1 MLYGRLLLLC
11 VIAPFFLR
19 ADHVAVLV
27 TPFTNDSQT
36 ADLAW
41 IGESISETLIAE
53 IGASGEIVLDRDTR
67 AEGYRRLGL
76 KPDVLYTKATLVK
89 LGQTLDAGMVCYGS
103 YQITMPTEYAQPREG
118 SIRISARFLDL
129 RKLRDASEFSET
141 GKLTDL
147 SRMEEH
153 LAWQVIHFIDP
164 QSKITS
170 DQLLK
175 PSKLVRLDAKESY
188 IRGLLATDREQK
200 GKWLQQ
206 AAKIDPHYAQ
216 PAFELGT
223 LAMRAKDYRQA
234 TVYFG
239 RIPQDD
245 PLYLEARFRMG
256 LSSYATGD
264 FNTARSCFRELSKTV
279 PLNEVFNNLG
289 AAESRLNDPAS
300 LDDFRRA
307 MDGDTADP
315 TYNFNLALS
324 LYRQLKY
331 DEAVRH
337 LRTVLNHNP
346 EDRDASALLSRC
358 EQRVAPTAA
367 LNGRNTPAER
377 LKQNFDLTAFRQLKA
392 VIGMTQEPDASH

>member
-1 MLYGRLLLLC
+1 VLYGRLLFLCLL
-11 VIAPFFLR
+11 APPLLL
-19 ADHVAVLV
+19 ADRLSVLV
-27 TPFTNDSQT
+27 VPFTNDSQT

-53 IGASGEIVLDRDTR
+53 VGAAGEIVLDRDTR

-76 KPDVLYTKATLVK
+76 KPDTLYTKASLLK
-89 LGQTLDAGMVCYGS
+89 LGQTLDADMVCYGS
-103 YQITMPTEYAQPREG
+103 YQIMLPAPNAQPRDG

-141 GKLTDL
+141 GKLADL
-147 SRMEEH
+147 SRLEEH
-153 LAWQVIHFIDP
+153 LTWQVIHFIDP
-164 QSKITS
+164 HSKITA

-200 GKWLQQ
+200 EKWFQQ
-206 AAKIDPHYAQ
+206 AAKLDSHYAQ

-223 LAMRAKDYRQA
+223 LAMRARDYRQA

-264 FNTARSCFRELSKTV
+264 FNTARSCFRELAKSV

-289 AAESRLNDPAS
+289 AAETRLNDPS
-300 LDDFRRA
+300 SFDDFRRA
-307 MDGDTADP
+307 LEGDATDP

-324 LYRQLKY
+324 LYRQSKF
-331 DEAVRH
+331 DEAARH
-337 LRTVLNHNP
+337 LRTVLDHHP
-346 EDRDASALLSRC
+346 DDRDAGALLSRC
-358 EQRVAPTAA
+358 EERVPATTA
-367 LNGRNTPAER
+367 LNGRNTPPER

-392 VIGMTQEPDASH
+392 VVGMVR

>member
-1 MLYGRLLLLC
+1 MLHGRLLFLFLL
-11 VIAPFFLR
+11 APFFLR
-19 ADHVAVLV
+19 ADHIAVLV
-27 TPFTNDSQT
+27 TPFTNDSQA

-41 IGESISETLIAE
+41 IGESVSETLIAE
-53 IGASGEIVLDRDTR
+53 IGAAGEIVLDRDTR

-76 KPDVLYTKATLVK
+76 KPDVLYTKATLLK
-89 LGQTLDAGMVCYGS
+89 LGQTLDADMVCYGS
-103 YQITMPTEYAQPREG
+103 YQIMLPTPNAQPRDG

-141 GKLTDL
+141 GKLSDL
-147 SRMEEH
+147 SRLEEH

-164 QSKITS
+164 QSKITAE
-170 DQLLK
+170 QLLK

-200 GKWLQQ
+200 EKWFQQ
-206 AAKIDPHYAQ
+206 AAKLDAHYAQ
-216 PAFELGT
+216 PAFGLGT

-234 TVYFG
+234 AVYFG

-264 FNTARSCFRELSKTV
+264 FTTARSCFRELAKSV

-289 AAESRLNDPAS
+289 AAESRLNDASS

-307 MDGDTADP
+307 LEGDASDP
-315 TYNFNLALS
+315 IYNFNLALA
-324 LYRQLKY
+324 LYRQSKY
-331 DEAVRH
+331 DEAGRY
-337 LRTVLNHNP
+337 LRTVLNHHP
-346 EDRDASALLSRC
+346 DDRDASALLSRC
-358 EQRVAPTAA
+358 EQRVPATTAV
-367 LNGRNTPAER
+367 NGRNMPAER

-392 VIGMTQEPDASH
+392 VIGMTR

>member
-1 MLYGRLLLLC
+1 MLYGRLLFLC
-11 VIAPFFLR
+11 VVAAPFLH
-19 ADHVAVLV
+19 ADHLSVLV
-27 TPFTNDSQT
+27 TPFTNESQA

-53 IGASGEIVLDRDTR
+53 IGAAGEIVLDRDTR

-76 KPDVLYTKATLVK
+76 KPDVLYTKASLLK
-89 LGQTLDAGMVCYGS
+89 LGQTLDADMVCYGS
-103 YQITMPTEYAQPREG
+103 YQIMMPTPNAQPRDG

-141 GKLTDL
+141 GKLIDL
-147 SRMEEH
+147 SRLEEH
-153 LAWQVIHFIDP
+153 LAWQVIHFMNP
-164 QSKITS
+164 QSKVTA

-200 GKWLQQ
+200 EKWFQQ
-206 AAKIDPHYAQ
+206 AVKLDPHYAQ

-223 LAMRAKDYRQA
+223 VSMRAKDYRQA

-256 LSSYATGD
+256 LSSYASGD
-264 FNTARSCFRELSKTV
+264 FNTARSCFRELAKSV

-300 LDDFRRA
+300 FDDFRRA
-307 MDGDTADP
+307 LEGDAADP

-324 LYRQLKY
+324 LYRQAKF
-331 DEAVRH
+331 DDAARH
-337 LRTVLNHNP
+337 LRTVLDRRT
-346 EDRDASALLSRC
+346 EDRDATSLLSRC
-358 EQRVAPTAA
+358 EQRVPPTTAV
-367 LNGRNTPAER
+367 NGRNTPPER

-392 VIGMTQEPDASH
+392 VVEMAR

>member
-1 MLYGRLLLLC
+1 
-11 VIAPFFLR
+11 
-19 ADHVAVLV
+19 
-27 TPFTNDSQT
+27 
-36 ADLAW
+36 
-41 IGESISETLIAE
+41 
-53 IGASGEIVLDRDTR
+53 
-67 AEGYRRLGL
+67 
-76 KPDVLYTKATLVK
+76 
-89 LGQTLDAGMVCYGS
+89 
-103 YQITMPTEYAQPREG
+103 
-118 SIRISARFLDL
+118 
-129 RKLRDASEFSET
+129 
-141 GKLTDL
+141 
-147 SRMEEH
+147 MEEH

-200 GKWLQQ
+200 EKWLQQ

-234 TVYFG
+234 AGYFG
-239 RIPQDD
+239 RIPQED

-300 LDDFRRA
+300 LEDFRRA
-307 MDGDTADP
+307 LEGDTADP

-331 DEAVRH
+331 DEALRH
-337 LRTVLNHNP
+337 VRTVLNHNP
-346 EDRDASALLSRC
+346 DDRDASALLSRC
-358 EQRVAPTAA
+358 QQRVVPTAA

-392 VIGMTQEPDASH
+392 VIGMAQ